1 MQKERRDALRAL
13 LAEKTFVSL
22 DELHEMFPSV
32 SEMTLRR
39 DIEYFESQGLAL
51 KVRGGCKRAAAGSLG
66 EYGADARMLRNIE
79 AKQKIARSALDCLET
94 GRSIFIDSGSTMKS
108 FAQLVPPKRYSFIT
122 TDPEIALK
130 LCRNSRCA
138 VNIVGG
144 RLEGENR
151 TVTGLQATRFL
162 SDINIDIAFLT
173 PAAYSSSSGFTVAN
187 YNECELKRIVVEK
200 ARRVIMLMDS
210 SKCDRTLPY
219 TFCEMAD
226 ADMLITES
234 ASRQLIDE
242 ACGADVRLVLAE

>member
-1 MQKERRDALRAL
+1 MQKERRAAIHDL
-13 LAEKTFVSL
+13 LFERSTVSL
-22 DELHEMFPSV
+22 DELHRMFPAV

-39 DIEYFESQGLAL
+39 DIDYFESQGLAV
-51 KVRGGCKRAAAGSLG
+51 KVRGGCKSTALESNG
-66 EYGADARMLRNIE
+66 EFGADVRLSRNID
-79 AKQKIARSALDCLET
+79 AKRSIAKAALEYLET
-94 GRSIFIDSGSTMKS
+94 GRSIFIDSGSTMKA
-108 FAQLVPPKRYSFIT
+108 FASLVPPSRYSFVT

-130 LCRNSRCA
+130 LCKNSRSV

-173 PAAYSSSSGFTVAN
+173 PTGYSTDSGFTVAN
-187 YNECELKRIVVEK
+187 YNECELKRIVVAK

-219 TFCEMAD
+219 TFCDLAD
-226 ADMLITES
+226 TGTLITEA
-234 ASRQLIDE
+234 ASDKLRE
-242 ACGADVRLVLAE
+242 ELAESDCELVVAE

>member
-1 MQKERRDALRAL
+1 MQKDRRDALRAL

-22 DELHEMFPSV
+22 DELHGMFPNV

-39 DIEYFESQGLAL
+39 DIEYFEAQGIAV
-51 KVRGGCKRAAAGSLG
+51 KVRGGCKRSSLG
-66 EYGADARMLRNIE
+66 ADGEYSADVRLYRNVE
-79 AKQKIARSALDCLET
+79 AKRKIAHAALDCLET
-94 GRSIFIDSGSTMKS
+94 GRSIFIDSGSTMKA
-108 FAQLVPPKRYSFIT
+108 FAQLVPLKRYSFVT

-130 LCRNSRCA
+130 LCRNSRSA

-151 TVTGLQATRFL
+151 TVTGLQAADFL

-173 PAAYSSSSGFTVAN
+173 PAAYSTESGFTVAN

-200 ARRVIMLMDS
+200 ARRIIMLMDS

-219 TFCEMAD
+219 TFCEMSD

-234 ASRQLIDE
+234 ASESVSEEARKAGVQLT
-242 ACGADVRLVLAE
+242 LAE